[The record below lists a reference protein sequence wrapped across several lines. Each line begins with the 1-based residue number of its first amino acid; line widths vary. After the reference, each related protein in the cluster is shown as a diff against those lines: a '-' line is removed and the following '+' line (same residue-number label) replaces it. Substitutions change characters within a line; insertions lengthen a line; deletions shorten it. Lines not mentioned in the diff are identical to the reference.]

1 MHWVSVC
8 YILLVSSVFQ
18 EVFSTESPQG
28 SGASSFSD
36 DEDLYEEPSEEKLRE
51 KLEKCCNVKTYI

>member
-8 YILLVSSVFQ
+8 YILLVSNVFQ
-18 EVFSTESPQG
+18 EVFSTESPEG

-36 DEDLYEEPSEEKLRE
+36 DEDLYEDFFEEPSEEKL
-51 KLEKCCNVKTYI
+51 EKCHYAKINL